1 MSFGAFNSAQ
11 QNSQRFQLRLVVAL
25 LGCLVLSGLLVYRY
39 FVLQVV
45 RYTHFHT
52 QAEANRIS
60 LVPVPPGRGLILDRN
75 GVVLAYNYS
84 AYTLEITPSEV
95 EDLEDTINQLSTI
108 LPINGKDKKRFY
120 KMMAESKEFAS
131 FPIRT
136 KLTDEE
142 VAKFAAQA
150 FRFRGVEIQARL
162 FRNYPQGESASHLIG
177 YIGRIS
183 DKDKENLS
191 QGCTAEGTKDSSAT
205 PCQLP
210 NYKGTDHI
218 GKMGLEQSYENEL
231 HGKTGY
237 AEVETDANN
246 RAVRTLRRTAPEPGH
261 NIQLNV
267 DIKFQQYIEKM
278 FNGRRGALVAI
289 DPRDGGILAMVSLP
303 GFDPNLFVD
312 GIDPDNWKMLND
324 NPDHPLTN
332 RATRGTYPPGSTFKP
347 FMAMG
352 ALHSGVRTP
361 QQIISD
367 PGYFT
372 LPGAAHQFR
381 DDKAGGHGAVDLHK
395 SIVASCDTYYYKLA
409 WDMGIDRINEEL
421 LPFGFGQRT
430 GIDLEGELTGVLPS
444 KEWKAKHFS
453 RQPANVQKWYAGD
466 VVSIGI
472 GQGYNSYTPIQL
484 AQATAIVASSG
495 KVFHP
500 HLVREIQPVN
510 GKKPRLVEP
519 RPLAVLERKP
529 EHWALIQQAMVD
541 VVKNG
546 TASGISHGLQY
557 TLAGKT
563 GTAQVYS
570 LKGAKYSASSIHE
583 KLRDHS
589 WFIAFAPA
597 EKPTIALAVIVEN
610 GGFGA
615 AAAAPLARKAIDYY
629 LLGPEAAGPAVPPA
643 KPEAPGNKKPNASTA
658 NAATAVEEDI
668 HAGD

>member
-1 MSFGAFNSAQ
+1 MSFNGFDHAQ
-11 QNSQRFQLRLVVAL
+11 QDSQRFQIRLLVAL
-25 LGCLVLSGLLVYRY
+25 FCCLVLSGLLIYRY

-45 RYTHFHT
+45 RYTYFHT

-60 LVPVPPGRGLILDRN
+60 LVPVPPSRGLILDSK
-75 GVVLAYNYS
+75 GVVLAHNYS
-84 AYTLEITPSEV
+84 AYTLEITPDNV
-95 EDLEDTINQLSTI
+95 ENIEGTITELSKI
-108 LPINGKDKKRFY
+108 LPITNKDKKRFY
-120 KMMAESKEFAS
+120 KLMAESKDFVS

-136 KLTDEE
+136 KLSDEE
-142 VAKFAAQA
+142 VARFAAQA
-150 FRFRGVEIQARL
+150 WRFPGVEIQARL
-162 FRNYPQGESASHLIG
+162 FRNYPHGESASHLIG

-183 DKDKENLS
+183 DKDKLALS
-191 QGCTAEGTKDSSAT
+191 AGCTPEGTKDATTT
-205 PCQLP
+205 PCLLP

-218 GKMGLEQSYENEL
+218 GKMGLEQSYESEL

-246 RAVRTLRRTAPEPGH
+246 RAVRTLRRTAPEPGN
-261 NIQLNV
+261 NIQLSV
-267 DIKFQQYIEKM
+267 DIKLQQYIEKM
-278 FNGRRGALVAI
+278 FNGRRGSLVAI
-289 DPRDGGILAMVSLP
+289 DPRNGGILAMVSLP

-312 GIDPDNWKMLND
+312 GIDPDNWKALND

-347 FMAMG
+347 FMAMA
-352 ALHSGVRTP
+352 ALHAGVRTP
-361 QQIISD
+361 KQSISD
-367 PGYFT
+367 PGYFI

-381 DDKAGGHGAVDLHK
+381 DDKPGGHGSVDMHK

-409 WDMGIDRINEEL
+409 WDMGIDRIHEQL
-421 LPFGFGQRT
+421 KPFGFGQ
-430 GIDLEGELTGVLPS
+430 LTGVDLAGELNGILPS
-444 KEWKAKHFS
+444 KQWKQKRFS
-453 RQPANVQKWYAGD
+453 RYPANVQKWYAGD

-484 AQATAIVASSG
+484 AQATAIIASRG

-500 HLVREIQPVN
+500 HLVHEIQPVN
-510 GKKPRLVEP
+510 GGKPRLVEP
-519 RPLAVLERKP
+519 RPLTVLNRKT
-529 EHWALIQQAMVD
+529 EDWDLVQQAMVD

-546 TASGISHGLQY
+546 TATGISHGLKY
-557 TLAGKT
+557 NLAGKT

-615 AAAAPLARKAIDYY
+615 TAAAPLARKTIDYY
-629 LLGPEAAGPAVPPA
+629 LLGPEAAGPAVPPVDT
-643 KPEAPGNKKPNASTA
+643 KSKKPK
-658 NAATAVEEDI
+658 ATASAASAMPAKEEHQ

>member
-11 QNSQRFQLRLVVAL
+11 QNSQRFQLRLIVAL
-25 LGCLVLSGLLVYRY
+25 LGCLVLSGLLFYRF

-45 RYTHFHT
+45 RYNHFHT

-60 LVPVPPGRGLILDRN
+60 LVPVPPGRGLILDRK
-75 GVVLAYNYS
+75 GEVLAYNYS
-84 AYTLEITPSEV
+84 AYTLEITPSEIAN
-95 EDLEDTINQLSTI
+95 LEDTITQLSGI
-108 LPINGKDKKRFY
+108 LPISGKDKKRFY
-120 KMMAESKEFAS
+120 KLMAESKEFAS

-142 VAKFAAQA
+142 VARFAAQA
-150 FRFRGVEIQARL
+150 FRFPGVEIQARL
-162 FRNYPQGESASHLIG
+162 FRNYPHGESASHLIG

-183 DKDKENLS
+183 DKDKAKLS
-191 QGCTAEGTKDSSAT
+191 EGCTPEGSKDASEK
-205 PCQLP
+205 PCRLS

-218 GKMGLEQSYENEL
+218 GKMGLEQSYEHEL

-246 RAVRTLRRTAPEPGH
+246 QAVRTLRRTAPEPGH

-267 DIKFQQYIEKM
+267 DIKFQQYIENM
-278 FNGRRGALVAI
+278 FNGRRGSLVAI

-347 FMAMG
+347 FMAMA
-352 ALHSGVRTP
+352 ALHAGIRTP
-361 QQIISD
+361 KHVISD
-367 PGYFT
+367 PGYFI
-372 LPGAAHQFR
+372 LPGSSHQFR
-381 DDKAGGHGAVDLHK
+381 DDKPGGHGVVDMHK

-409 WDMGIDRINEEL
+409 WDMGIDRINQEL
-421 LPFGFGQRT
+421 FPFGFGHPT
-430 GIDLEGELTGVLPS
+430 GVDLEGELGGILPS
-444 KEWKAKHFS
+444 KAWKQKRFSKH
-453 RQPANVQKWYAGD
+453 PANVQKWYPGD

-484 AQATAIVASSG
+484 AQATAIIASRG

-510 GKKPRLVEP
+510 GEKPRLVEP
-519 RPLAVLERKP
+519 RPMTVLDRKP
-529 EHWALIQQAMVD
+529 EHWDLIQQSLVD
-541 VVKNG
+541 VIKSG
-546 TASGISHGLQY
+546 TASGISHGLKY

-570 LKGAKYSASSIHE
+570 LKGAKYNASAIHE

-629 LLGPEAAGPAVPPA
+629 LLGPEAAGPAVPPVKTATPPKKTSTA
-643 KPEAPGNKKPNASTA
+643 KPAQEDA
-658 NAATAVEEDI
+658 NV
-668 HAGD
+668 GD